1 MAEAQNNI
9 PILHRAEWQTMMP
22 APTVTAAGGL
32 CVNSNDNL
40 SRFTMYYAS
49 GTVFY
54 LYDHEQDDWLPI
66 ASPAILPAI
75 AAGACGCH
83 TPWSGN
89 FTANGGSTTTI
100 TVNAAVHNIN
110 GFAVGETVEFLTGT
124 AANIGLRRTILSI
137 LTPATAT
144 GTITLTLSSAVSSS
158 VANTDT
164 FRLSTGRFWMCA
176 TGTLVAASFQ
186 VYDVVVG
193 TWTQRAITG
202 LPAAITIDSKMCSP
216 GMIGVSYDTGTAAAS
231 SNTTTLDC
239 TGKAWTNDQWINYQ
253 VRITGGTGMGQIRVI
268 TDNDADSLTFAAG
281 ADLDDTSTFVIEG
294 DENAIYYLGNDAV
307 TMYKYSISGNS
318 WATVSPTTAR
328 NTKPGVGMTA
338 DFVGKTGDT
347 GWADITNIKDGRY
360 IYSLRG
366 AGTTVIDRFN
376 ISGGTN
382 GAGAWE
388 VIAYHPV
395 SATFSTGSS
404 SDWAGEFIY
413 IAKEGSATVP
423 QRFYRYNVVTN
434 RMITT
439 ATDWYLG
446 GVALIGNKMWVR
458 SLSSAG
464 AIKWMYCLQSTST
477 NLRRVML
484 F

>member
-1 MAEAQNNI
+1 
-9 PILHRAEWQTMMP
+9 
-22 APTVTAAGGL
+22 
-32 CVNSNDNL
+32 
-40 SRFTMYYAS
+40 
-49 GTVFY
+49 
-54 LYDHEQDDWLPI
+54 
-66 ASPAILPAI
+66 
-75 AAGACGCH
+75 
-83 TPWSGN
+83 
-89 FTANGGSTTTI
+89 
-100 TVNAAVHNIN
+100 
-110 GFAVGETVEFLTGT
+110 
-124 AANIGLRRTILSI
+124 
-137 LTPATAT
+137 
-144 GTITLTLSSAVSSS
+144 
-158 VANTDT
+158 
-164 FRLSTGRFWMCA
+164 
-176 TGTLVAASFQ
+176 
-186 VYDVVVG
+186 
-193 TWTQRAITG
+193 
-202 LPAAITIDSKMCSP
+202 
-216 GMIGVSYDTGTAAAS
+216 
-231 SNTTTLDC
+231 
-239 TGKAWTNDQWINYQ
+239 
-253 VRITGGTGMGQIRVI
+253 MGQIRVI

>member
-9 PILHRAEWQTMMP
+9 PILNKAEWQTMMP
-22 APTVTAAGGL
+22 APTTTAAGGL

-239 TGKAWTNDQWINYQ
+239 TGKAWTNDQWIN
-253 VRITGGTGMGQIRVI
+253 
-268 TDNDADSLTFAAG
+268 
-281 ADLDDTSTFVIEG
+281 
-294 DENAIYYLGNDAV
+294 
-307 TMYKYSISGNS
+307 
-318 WATVSPTTAR
+318 
-328 NTKPGVGMTA
+328 
-338 DFVGKTGDT
+338 
-347 GWADITNIKDGRY
+347 
-360 IYSLRG
+360 
-366 AGTTVIDRFN
+366 
-376 ISGGTN
+376 
-382 GAGAWE
+382 
-388 VIAYHPV
+388 
-395 SATFSTGSS
+395 
-404 SDWAGEFIY
+404 
-413 IAKEGSATVP
+413 
-423 QRFYRYNVVTN
+423 
-434 RMITT
+434 
-439 ATDWYLG
+439 
-446 GVALIGNKMWVR
+446 
-458 SLSSAG
+458 
-464 AIKWMYCLQSTST
+464 
-477 NLRRVML
+477 
-484 F
+484 